1 MVNIRNED
9 FLMSVISYK
18 NYAYLKGPKGD
29 RGPKGDKGDRGPAG
43 DSGIVSSTGR
53 ILYDAGSKTI
63 SFNADGLATESYVNT
78 AIGNLIDSAP
88 SLLNTLNE
96 LAAALGNNP
105 NFAASVVLKT
115 GSTMTGF
122 LTLHNDPTNA
132 LHAATKQ
139 YVDNVASSATGA
151 LVTDDI
157 PEGSTNLYYTDIRAR
172 AAISAT
178 GSLNYNSST
187 GVISYI
193 APVLA
198 TVATSGSY
206 NDLLNKPTNVS
217 AFANDSGYLTT
228 VSWTEVTGKPTLAAI
243 ATTGSYNDLLNKPT
257 NVSVFAN
264 DSGYLT
270 TVSWAEVTGKPTLAA
285 IATTGSYNDLT
296 DIPADLIS
304 ESSTIDGGTF

>member
-1 MVNIRNED
+1 
-9 FLMSVISYK
+9 MSVISYK

-243 ATTGSYNDLLNKPT
+243 ATTGSYNDL
-257 NVSVFAN
+257 
-264 DSGYLT
+264 
-270 TVSWAEVTGKPTLAA
+270 
-285 IATTGSYNDLT
+285 T
-296 DIPADLIS
+296 DIPTDLIS